1 MIKTIMLFMALALA
15 TISQAHEKG
24 NFIES
29 DMLTT
34 MQTGD
39 KAAILMVHFGTT
51 YNDTRAL
58 TIDAINK
65 KMAIAFPE
73 LTIREAWTSRI
84 VMRRIKARGD
94 NKLSPTEALNELH
107 KEGFTHIIV
116 QSTNIIEGIEME
128 ALRIEVA
135 QAAPLFKDI
144 RIGNPLLY
152 TVDDYRQVA
161 AILNTNKPKPG
172 VAVLVGHGTYTPST
186 SSYTMMDY
194 MLKAEGYKGFYIG
207 TIEGYPSFDD
217 LLEQLKRN
225 GEKEVT
231 LIPFMFVAGD
241 HANNDISVDWKQA
254 LEKEGMR
261 VSVRMQGLGEVPEIQ
276 NLFIEHARFILKH
289 KLVSITDKKRHY
301 AIEKD

>member
-1 MIKTIMLFMALALA
+1 MALVFAA
-15 TISQAHEKG
+15 ISQASEKG

-34 MQTGD
+34 MQPGD

-65 KMAIAFPE
+65 KMATAFPE
-73 LTIREAWTSRI
+73 LTMREAWTSRI

-161 AILNTNKPKPG
+161 AILNTNKPNSG

-241 HANNDISVDWKQA
+241 HANNDISIDWKQA

-261 VSVRMQGLGEVPEIQ
+261 VSVRMQGLGEIPEIQ
-276 NLFIEHARFILKH
+276 NLFIDHARFFLKH
-289 KLVSITDKKRHY
+289 KLISITDKKKHY

>member
-1 MIKTIMLFMALALA
+1 MLFMALALT
-15 TISQAHEKG
+15 TISQARVEG

-34 MQTGD
+34 MRPAD

-65 KMAIAFPE
+65 KMATAFPE

-152 TVDDYRQVA
+152 TVDDYRRVA
-161 AILNTNKPKPG
+161 GILNANKPKSG
-172 VAVLVGHGTYTPST
+172 AAILVGHGTYTPST

-194 MLKAEGYKGFYIG
+194 MLKAERYKGFYVG

-217 LLEQLKRN
+217 MLEQLKRN

-254 LEKEGMR
+254 LEKEGML
-261 VSVRMQGLGEVPEIQ
+261 VSVRMQGLGEVSEIQ
-276 NLFIEHARFILKH
+276 NLFIDHVRFILKH
-289 KLVSITDKKRHY
+289 KLASITDKKKHY
-301 AIEKD
+301 AVEKD